1 MTANRTVRNRGYG
14 LIEESCLFEN
24 SECLAV
30 PVRRGGRGKLKDG
43 WARKSDT
50 DPVGNNWV
58 VNLIASMLVLRTF
71 LIKPGNL

>member
-1 MTANRTVRNRGYG
+1 MTANRTIWNRGYG

-30 PVRRGGRGKLKDG
+30 PVRRGRRGKLEDG
-43 WARKSDT
+43 RACKSDA
-50 DPVGNNWV
+50 DPMGNDWM
-58 VNLIASMLVLRTF
+58 VNLVASMLVLWAF